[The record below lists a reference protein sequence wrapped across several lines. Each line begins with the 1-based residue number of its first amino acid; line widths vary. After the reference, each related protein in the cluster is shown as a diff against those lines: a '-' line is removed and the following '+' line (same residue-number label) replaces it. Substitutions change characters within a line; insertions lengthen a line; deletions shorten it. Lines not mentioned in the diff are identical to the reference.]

1 MAGRVL
7 NKVMSLIGLEDE
19 LEEFEEG
26 TDENEDDITRDG
38 NNAKEQYEPIISAN
52 SKKQNKIV
60 SIHTS
65 INMKVLIVKPSSYD
79 EVVDIC
85 DHLKNRKIVVVNST
99 GLEPKVAQRLLDF
112 MSGAT
117 YALGGNLEEVGCK
130 IYIVSPSNVE
140 IDSELANEL
149 SSKGI
154 FSWNK

>member
-1 MAGRVL
+1 MAGKVL
-7 NKVMSLIGLEDE
+7 NKMMSLIGLEDE
-19 LEEFEEG
+19 VEEFEEES
-26 TDENEDDITRDG
+26 DEIEDGISRNDNG
-38 NNAKEQYEPIISAN
+38 KEEYEPIISSN

-65 INMKVLIVKPSSYD
+65 INTKVLIVKPSTYD

-99 GLEPKVAQRLLDF
+99 GLEPKVGQRLLDF

-140 IDSELANEL
+140 VDSELKNEL
-149 SSKGI
+149 STKGI

>member
-1 MAGRVL
+1 MAGKVL
-7 NKVMSLIGLEDE
+7 NKMMSLIGLEDE
-19 LEEFEEG
+19 IEEFEEEA
-26 TDENEDDITRDG
+26 DEMEDGMSPNDNR
-38 NNAKEQYEPIISAN
+38 KEEYEPIISSN

-65 INMKVLIVKPSSYD
+65 VNTKVLIVKPSTYD

-99 GLEPKVAQRLLDF
+99 GLEPKVGQRLLDF

-140 IDSELANEL
+140 VDSELKNEL
-149 SSKGI
+149 SNKGI